1 MDYETNTARLV
12 MLTLICV
19 VVVISSDALA
29 VSAKTKSDNDGTVL
43 VVLEQQWKLQ
53 EGSEANDNSR

>member
-1 MDYETNTARLV
+1 VAERFDIAVNSIAKV
-12 MLTLICV
+12 
-19 VVVISSDALA
+19 

-53 EGSEANDNSR
+53 EGSEAK